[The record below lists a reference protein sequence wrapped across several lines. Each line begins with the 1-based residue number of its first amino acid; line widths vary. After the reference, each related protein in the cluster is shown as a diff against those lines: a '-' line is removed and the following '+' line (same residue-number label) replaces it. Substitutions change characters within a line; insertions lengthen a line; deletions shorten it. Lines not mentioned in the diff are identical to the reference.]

1 MDTGTKKIQTRRQKG
16 ENGEKKKEER
26 RQEGIREREKEK
38 IERRSTKK
46 NASGAKNETDGTREW
61 KKERTGARREDW
73 PPTLEHREQGVCFAR
88 CFYSGE
94 ARCRR
99 TVCPK
104 VGQVS
109 MAVPQS
115 GLCLRACAHYQPMHM
130 QPVGARCCCALLSLN
145 YARRTL
151 FPAPPRFASST
162 ISSTLF
168 STATVEL

>member
-1 MDTGTKKIQTRRQKG
+1 MGKKERGEEGGRNKRKG
-16 ENGEKKKEER
+16 E
-26 RQEGIREREKEK
+26 REDR
-38 IERRSTKK
+38 TAVDKK

-130 QPVGARCCCALLSLN
+130 QPVGATCCCALLSLN

-162 ISSTLF
+162 TSSTLF